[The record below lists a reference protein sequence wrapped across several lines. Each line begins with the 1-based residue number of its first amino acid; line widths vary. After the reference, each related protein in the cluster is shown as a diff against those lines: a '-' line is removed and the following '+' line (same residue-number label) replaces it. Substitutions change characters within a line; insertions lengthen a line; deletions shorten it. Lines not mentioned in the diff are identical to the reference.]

1 MKNCSTIFD
10 YSEVSM
16 RNGSNDIE
24 DGKLDHTVTASKVKE
39 EKWPQVFR
47 GKQVRKFAV
56 SSKRAK
62 TARLIG
68 PKKLTRFERARV
80 VGARALQISMGAPVL
95 IDVSQSSKSPIDIA
109 LMELE
114 HGVLPISIRRT
125 LPDGE
130 SQNIPLKV
138 LLEGGSRK

>member
-1 MKNCSTIFD
+1 
-10 YSEVSM
+10 
-16 RNGSNDIE
+16 
-24 DGKLDHTVTASKVKE
+24 
-39 EKWPQVFR
+39 
-47 GKQVRKFAV
+47 V
-56 SSKRAK
+56 SSKRTKA
-62 TARLIG
+62 ARLIG

-114 HGVLPISIRRT
+114 QRVLPISIRRT

-130 SQNIPLKV
+130 SQNIPLRL
-138 LLEGGSRK
+138 LLEGESRK

>member
-1 MKNCSTIFD
+1 M
-10 YSEVSM
+10 
-16 RNGSNDIE
+16 
-24 DGKLDHTVTASKVKE
+24 
-39 EKWPQVFR
+39 
-47 GKQVRKFAV
+47 

-62 TARLIG
+62 AARLIG

-114 HGVLPISIRRT
+114 QGVLPISIRRT

-130 SQNIPLKV
+130 SQNIPLKL
-138 LLEGGSRK
+138 LLEGESRK